1 MLKKFIAFMLIL
13 SIFTVQAHA
22 TAQEGLKA
30 AFDEL
35 SYALEV
41 EWDQK
46 DKVFHEAQMKK
57 FTSALRDLQ
66 SKGLT
71 QSQLIE
77 FAKSEVKNAQVAKDL
92 ETALNMIQINKMSTA
107 EANQYIIDTMKKS
120 YSTGASWN
128 GEVFVYLAV
137 GVLIVALA
145 VAIASGSG
153 SYSGGGYYGGSNCY
167 YNDVYICDSYC
178 YYDYW
183 GYYTCY
189 DDCYWTSQYTCY

>member
-1 MLKKFIAFMLIL
+1 MLKKLMALMLVL
-13 SIFTVQAHA
+13 SVFTVQAHA

-35 SYALEV
+35 NYALEV

-46 DKVFHEAQMKK
+46 DKAFHEEQMKK
-57 FTSALRDLQ
+57 FTATLRDLQ

-71 QSQLIE
+71 QSQLVE

-92 ETALNMIQINKMSTA
+92 ETALTMIQINKMSSS
-107 EANQYIIDTMKKS
+107 EANKYIIDTMKKS
-120 YSTGASWN
+120 YSSGASWN

-137 GVLIVALA
+137 GILIVALA
-145 VAIASGSG
+145 VAIANGST
-153 SYSGGGYYGGSNCY
+153 SSGGGYYGGSNCY
-167 YNDVYICDSYC
+167 YTDVYVCDTYC
-178 YYDYW
+178 YDDYY
-183 GYYTCY
+183 GYFCY